1 MIKKIFFSY
10 SREDGSE
17 FSLRLAQDL
26 KNAGFNIWIDQ
37 QNIRAGTE
45 WDIEIGKALETSDC
59 LLFIESEKSVVSNN
73 VLDEVYFA
81 LDHQKKVIPVIYH
94 DSKTPYRLQ
103 RLQHID
109 FSKNYDE
116 GLSSLTRELKG
127 DFRPQ
132 MLQEPGVLSPKPF
145 NRKYIYFGGG
155 FLVAIAITFA
165 AFFIQKKDHPHI
177 GDSHFVK
184 NENITIDSTVPKRQ
198 NLLAE
203 EDIAVSDNRPSKQI
217 NNKPDN
223 KNNNRAES
231 NTLKNKDV
239 EGDWRLTDVEPR
251 ATSHLGYLKIGMSDG
266 DKVDI
271 KTTSQFYYPQTSD
284 TSFLSVFNVIA
295 NCSSCT
301 LQREMQLKTEDIA
314 VGSQTYRIL
323 KHDSPGIGKAGD
335 TVMNAGANK
344 SIRGTIMLHFVDRN
358 HAVISVSSG
367 KPVELSYG
375 LVMPAF
381 KYTFRFEKLD

>member
-45 WDIEIGKALETSDC
+45 WDIEIGKALETCDC

-81 LDHQKKVIPVIYH
+81 LDHQKKVIPVICH

-109 FSKNYDE
+109 FSKNYNE
-116 GLSSLTRELKG
+116 GLASLIRELKG

-132 MLQEPGVLSPKPF
+132 TLREPEVLSSKPF
-145 NRKYIYFGGG
+145 NWKYIYFGGG
-155 FLVAIAITFA
+155 FLVAIVIALTL
-165 AFFIQKKDHPHI
+165 FFIKKNNRPQI

-184 NENITIDSTVPKRQ
+184 NENTTIDTTNNSERNQVT
-198 NLLAE
+198 E
-203 EDIAVSDNRPSKQI
+203 EDNTVSNDHPTKLITSK
-217 NNKPDN
+217 PER
-223 KNNNRAES
+223 KNNNGEGKNTFKKES
-231 NTLKNKDV
+231 L
-239 EGDWRLTDVEPR
+239 EGDWRLAGVEPR
-251 ATSHLGYLKIGMSDG
+251 TASHRGYLKIDMADG
-266 DKVDI
+266 DKISI
-271 KTTSQFYYPQTSD
+271 KTAAQFYYNKTND
-284 TSFLSVFNVIA
+284 TSYLSVFNVIG
-295 NCSSCT
+295 SCT
-301 LQREMQLKTEDIA
+301 SCVLQREMKLKTEDIA

-358 HAVISVSSG
+358 NAVISVSSG

-375 LVMPAF
+375 LIMPAF
-381 KYTFRFEKLD
+381 KYTFRFEKLE